1 MQLFIE
7 FSFEIQKNY
16 IFEKVNIDESKKQNS
31 I

>member
-7 FSFEIQKNY
+7 FSFKIQKNY